1 MTIFPFLVIFP
12 LFLHPTTQP
21 QLLTTNVLS
30 LGPITMIFMKKKLR
44 QIHNKSIT
52 SGIKCQLV
60 AKIGQIVTVFSTFA
74 HCHGPPYETFSFF
87 LAMMCWVEG
96 SSSDF
101 KQQVRNHFIFF
112 FSFFLDDF
120 CLFFH
125 FFNFWP
131 ILHISRPP
139 MVNPLSPVTPFRTFM
154 SPESN

>member
-1 MTIFPFLVIFP
+1 MGDPK
-12 LFLHPTTQP
+12 TQP

-87 LAMMCWVEG
+87 LAMMCWVKG
-96 SSSDF
+96 RSSDF
-101 KQQVRNHFIFF
+101 KKQVRNRLIFFHSFLTIFAYFFIFLIF
-112 FSFFLDDF
+112 GPF
-120 CLFFH
+120 CTFYA
-125 FFNFWP
+125 
-131 ILHISRPP
+131 
-139 MVNPLSPVTPFRTFM
+139 PLWSTPHHL
-154 SPESN
+154 